1 VFERF
6 TDGAR
11 RSVVLAQEEARLL
24 GHNYIG
30 TEHLLLGLIREP
42 ESVAAQALR
51 SLDVSLASARSQVG
65 QMIGRGGEVPSGH
78 IPFTPRAKKVL
89 ELSLREALG
98 MTHNYIGTE
107 HVLLG
112 IIREGEGVG
121 AQVLAN
127 LGADLSRVRQ
137 AVMDLLSGRTPDVL
151 VAASGPAQWGAV
163 SRQGPGR
170 ARLQACALCGRDL
183 WDVERYVQSLGA
195 AVCSECVAAAHVAL
209 QSDNTARA
217 VTLPPRGYG
226 QPSPPAE
233 DLAAIGAAF
242 RTAFELDPEAIEDS
256 ARLIP
261 LAEQLAARNPGV
273 RAECHVERV
282 RLTGPDEADVR
293 FWLFVEPMGFQLPHE
308 GRAVRRDGRWK
319 VARETFLQV
328 LRQGGVTLE
337 D

>member
-6 TDGAR
+6 TDSAR
-11 RSVVLAQEEARLL
+11 RVVVLAQEEARLL
-24 GHNYIG
+24 SHNYIG

-51 SLDVSLASARSQVG
+51 SLDVSLESARSQVE
-65 QMIGRGGEVPSGH
+65 QMIGRGGEVQAGH

-89 ELSLREALG
+89 ELSLREALALG
-98 MTHNYIGTE
+98 HDYIGTE
-107 HVLLG
+107 HILLG
-112 IIREGEGVG
+112 IIREARGVG

-127 LGADLSRVRQ
+127 LGADLSRARQ
-137 AVMDLLSGRTPDVL
+137 AVIDLLAGRTSDVL
-151 VAASGPAQWGAV
+151 VAASGPAQWVAV
-163 SRQGPGR
+163 SRQVSGR
-170 ARLQACALCGRDL
+170 ARLRACALCGRDL
-183 WDVERYVQSLGA
+183 WDVERYVQSVGA
-195 AVCSECVAAAHVAL
+195 AVCSDCAAAAHVAL
-209 QSDNTARA
+209 QSDRTTRA

-226 QPSPPAE
+226 QPAPPSE

-242 RTAFELDPEAIEDS
+242 HAAFELDPEAVEDS

-261 LAEQLAARNPGV
+261 LAERLAARNPGV

-293 FWLFVEPMGFQLPHE
+293 FWLSVEPMGFRLEHE
-308 GRAVRRDGRWK
+308 GRAVRRDDRWK

-328 LRQGGVTLE
+328 LRQGGATLDE
-337 D
+337 